1 MKCFSELASH
11 RPDEGVG
18 DTNTNRLTT
27 ELSLSSFIVWAGSHS
42 RSYALI
48 RSCRHQV
55 GGCLSNRPLVTEFV
69 RNFDRE
75 DATPYQEVAN
85 PLVLVSAVRRK
96 HASRLGDMLGGFAI
110 TQSSERISPRRADV
124 SAALTAR
131 RTKTTRTTRTTTWTT
146 STTTTRGRRA
156 GGRQRT

>member
-55 GGCLSNRPLVTEFV
+55 GGCL
-69 RNFDRE
+69 
-75 DATPYQEVAN
+75 TPYQEVAN

-96 HASRLGDMLGGFAI
+96 HASLLGDMLGGFAI
-110 TQSSERISPRRADV
+110 TQSSERN
-124 SAALTAR
+124 LTA
-131 RTKTTRTTRTTTWTT
+131 
-146 STTTTRGRRA
+146 SG
-156 GGRQRT
+156 

>member
-18 DTNTNRLTT
+18 DTNTNRFTT

-55 GGCLSNRPLVTEFV
+55 GGCLSNRPLVMEFV

-96 HASRLGDMLGGFAI
+96 HASLPRHAWRLRYNAI
-110 TQSSERISPRRADV
+110 ERAKSHRVGLTFRPR
-124 SAALTAR
+124 
-131 RTKTTRTTRTTTWTT
+131 
-146 STTTTRGRRA
+146 
-156 GGRQRT
+156 